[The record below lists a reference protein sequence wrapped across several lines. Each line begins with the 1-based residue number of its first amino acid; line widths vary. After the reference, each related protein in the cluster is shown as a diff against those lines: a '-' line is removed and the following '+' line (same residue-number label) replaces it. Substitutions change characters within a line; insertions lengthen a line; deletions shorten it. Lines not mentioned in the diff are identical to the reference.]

1 MKKVILSALFLTT
14 MAVEAQQSYVGL
26 RESNYSGIFP
36 VTSNPANMISSKRSW
51 DANIATVNFGF
62 GNNAIKL
69 TPNITDSFNEYTRV
83 DTQNAIFGYNN
94 INAKINVD
102 VLGPSAFV
110 KINDQHTV
118 GIFSRVRLL
127 GNVRNV
133 DAKMLQ
139 SFVSDLDK
147 LELKTPYQVNLN
159 DQEIVVNAF
168 SEVGFSWSGEVYFD
182 GTNTVKVGAS
192 AKLVQGSGNVYVGFK
207 DFEGSATLTP
217 DTDKDKVNLNIQS
230 ANGTLEVLNG
240 GMDLV
245 DFDNVKV
252 NKLYFS
258 SEATTLAFDLGATYE
273 FRKDG
278 CPRCHNNPHDLRVGI
293 SLMDLGRLQYTA
305 NKNSYRYKMPATQST
320 TLSIDDLSE
329 ENLKNHF
336 DGTKATGSKL
346 RSSLP
351 STFNL
356 SADYR
361 VVDAFYL
368 NLSGQVNIAST
379 KDKELYN
386 ATYANELSL
395 TPHYDTNSFGAYLP
409 ISYNQVSKAN
419 VGIALRLGPL
429 VLGSSTILGN
439 VLTRSAKEFNFF
451 FGLRFGHQSYPVDL

>member
-1 MKKVILSALFLTT
+1 

-94 INAKINVD
+94 IKAKINVD

-127 GNVRNV
+127 GNVRNI

-305 NKNSYRYKMPATQST
+305 NKNSYRYKMPSTQFRT
-320 TLSIDDLSE
+320 
-329 ENLKNHF
+329 
-336 DGTKATGSKL
+336 
-346 RSSLP
+346 
-351 STFNL
+351 
-356 SADYR
+356 
-361 VVDAFYL
+361 
-368 NLSGQVNIAST
+368 
-379 KDKELYN
+379 
-386 ATYANELSL
+386 
-395 TPHYDTNSFGAYLP
+395 
-409 ISYNQVSKAN
+409 
-419 VGIALRLGPL
+419 
-429 VLGSSTILGN
+429 
-439 VLTRSAKEFNFF
+439 
-451 FGLRFGHQSYPVDL
+451 